1 MPITPDGS
9 GEVPGGSQGVAG
21 GQSPDELEKLL
32 AFRYGVPPVE
42 GEPGWAGLSP
52 KARAYWRDEAEMVR
66 GYLEHGVGWTK
77 PQARPVD
84 TGWEDRKRRGFDC
97 PMCLGTGR
105 TVHSD
110 MPDGSSRAQT
120 CLTCGGSGRTEA
132 DAVTADQEGPELGHT
147 FRLEAHSRGSYG
159 LLEEGDPAP
168 HDYEDADWFG
178 EPPLT
183 LEVRAWN
190 LRDALLKAARI
201 GLPEWR
207 REGRR
212 LADG

>member
-84 TGWEDRKRRGFDC
+84 TGWEDRKRR
-97 PMCLGTGR
+97 
-105 TVHSD
+105 
-110 MPDGSSRAQT
+110 GSSRAQT